1 MVKKRVIRILLFAC
15 VVTGIGVVQ
24 VIHSEGPE
32 KQTEQTVTNQPI
44 ASGTMYEVTENNFVK
59 GLDHDFTPEELKVWN
74 EVYQNGY
81 IQEDRSYLLDGDQRY
96 MIHLYD
102 ADGNEVLEY
111 VLDSNGQ
118 LYDGKK
124 NGQAVRNKIIK
135 NMLKEIIVKNK

>member
-24 VIHSEGPE
+24 VIHSKGPE

-59 GLDHDFTPEELKVWN
+59 GLDYDFTPEEMEIWN

-124 NGQAVRNKIIK
+124 DGHAIQNEKIS
-135 NMLKEIIVKNK
+135 NMLEQIIVKNK

>member
-24 VIHSEGPE
+24 VIHSKGPE
-32 KQTEQTVTNQPI
+32 KQTEQTVTDQPI

-59 GLDHDFTPEELKVWN
+59 GLDYDFTPEEMEIWN

-124 NGQAVRNKIIK
+124 DGHAIQNEKIS
-135 NMLKEIIVKNK
+135 NMLEQIIVKNK

>member
-24 VIHSEGPE
+24 VIHSKGPE

-44 ASGTMYEVTENNFVK
+44 ASGTLYEVTENNFVK
-59 GLDHDFTPEELKVWN
+59 GLDYDFTPEEMEIWN

-124 NGQAVRNKIIK
+124 DGHAIQNEKIS
-135 NMLKEIIVKNK
+135 NMLEQIIVKNK

>member
-1 MVKKRVIRILLFAC
+1 MKKRVIRILLFAC